1 LSVFNA
7 PSRWLASPPL
17 TPKQEV
23 KNMVEFETLEEKE
36 VKLAKGSLIVALKK
50 AISENGETE
59 FVSIAKTDGSGKFF
73 KQTLTLPKD
82 KEIVNELVRAL
93 QTVV

>member
-1 LSVFNA
+1 
-7 PSRWLASPPL
+7 
-17 TPKQEV
+17 
-23 KNMVEFETLEEKE
+23 MVEFETLEEKE

-59 FVSIAKTDGSGKFF
+59 FVSIAKTDERGRF

-82 KEIVNELVRAL
+82 KEVVSELVRAL